1 MKVSDDDNMN
11 NSEKFMRKVNYKS
24 PSLKLRNNYNN
35 NNNNNNNM
43 R

>member
-11 NSEKFMRKVNYKS
+11 NLEKFMRIVNNKS
-24 PSLKLRNNYNN
+24 PSLKLRNNNN
-35 NNNNNNNM
+35 NNNNNDM